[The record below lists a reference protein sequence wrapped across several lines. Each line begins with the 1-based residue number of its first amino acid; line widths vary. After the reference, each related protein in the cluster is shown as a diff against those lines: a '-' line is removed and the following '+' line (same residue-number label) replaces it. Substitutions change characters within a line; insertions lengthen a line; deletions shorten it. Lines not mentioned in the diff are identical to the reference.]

1 MINDKKVLQFFYKNA
16 DSLIETLHRNMKELK
31 EDDELREITT
41 EDQLKEAINKLKVKY
56 KNIKIDESE
65 KQDK

>member
-1 MINDKKVLQFFYKNA
+1 MINDKKVLNFFYKNA
-16 DSLIETLHRNMKELK
+16 DNLIETLHRNMKELK

-41 EDQLKEAINKLKVKY
+41 EDKMKEAISKLKEKY
-56 KNIKIDESE
+56 KKIKVDESE